1 MNRPRTKATTWVFAC
16 AFLLALCPLT
26 TWASDAASDITALE
40 EELRQAE
47 TDFAAAFAAA
57 DMQAFAEFLDDDAV
71 FMGRRTP
78 LRGKKAIVERWTRM
92 RGSEEAPFSWRPDRV
107 AVRADGELGLSTG
120 PVLSPDGTW
129 LSSFVSTWKKTP
141 DGWRVLLDVGPRC
154 PPAEPAEP

>member
-1 MNRPRTKATTWVFAC
+1 MGRLTTKAATWIFAC
-16 AFLLALCPLT
+16 AFLAACYPLAS
-26 TWASDAASDITALE
+26 WASDPEAETAALE

-47 TDFAAAFAAA
+47 TAFAAAFAAA
-57 DMQAFAEFLDDDAV
+57 DMQGFAEFLDDDAV

-92 RGSEEAPFSWRPDRV
+92 RGTEEAPFSWRPDRV
-107 AVRADGELGLSTG
+107 AVRADGELGMSTG
-120 PVLSPDGTW
+120 PVLGPDGTW